1 MPGAAQHVEA
11 VKQIEI
17 LFAMAI
23 GVLAFGEAQKV
34 RESAVG
40 AIVMLIGM
48 ILLSLAA

>member
-1 MPGAAQHVEA
+1 M
-11 VKQIEI
+11 KQIEI